1 MFDKEMALE
10 SLQNIRSALQMI
22 QERTA
27 PIICS
32 DDFITSPSGTLRLD
46 AVCMNLIALGE
57 AVKGLDKMTKGE
69 FLPNYPQIYWS
80 GVMRMRDKIA
90 HHYFE
95 VDPEVVFVTIQENI
109 PPMIPVID
117 QMIKDIKE

>member
-1 MFDKEMALE
+1 MVLE
-10 SLQNIRSALQMI
+10 SLCNISNALGMI

-27 PIICS
+27 SIKCA
-32 DDFITSPSGTLRLD
+32 DDFISSPGGTLCLD

-57 AVKGLDKMTKGE
+57 AVKGLDKITKGE
-69 FLPNYPQIYWS
+69 FLPLYPQIYWS

-95 VDPEVVFVTIQENI
+95 VDPEVVYVTIKENI
-109 PPMIPVID
+109 PPMIPVIE
-117 QMIKDIKE
+117 QMINDLQ